1 MAATLQAM
9 LGRLQGTSWANALA
23 NNIQALDTIQ
33 IVDHSGNIVVNVDKD
48 GVVHKPASSPT
59 NGTHYGPYY
68 TRLTSSASVA
78 ALFADAFS
86 DFDNSDILQ
95 LISPTGGSI
104 LNYIDFQGV
113 SH

>member
-9 LGRLQGTSWANALA
+9 LGRLQGTSWATALA
-23 NNIQALDTIQ
+23 NNVQALDMIQ
-33 IVDHSGNIVVNVDKD
+33 IVDHSGNILVNVDQN
-48 GVVHKPASSPT
+48 GVVNKPASSPT

-68 TRLTSSASVA
+68 TRLTSSASLA
-78 ALFADAFS
+78 AIFADAFS

-104 LNYIDFQGV
+104 LKWIDNQGV